1 MITVAVLAVLPWFA
15 WPAETADMYAAET
28 VVADEGSDTRNA
40 ALSGLL
46 AEVLVRVSGNA
57 GIAGQPAARELI
69 NMAPS
74 LVQQYR
80 YRSADRDGETV
91 RYLWARF
98 DQPVV
103 DRLMR
108 ERNLPVWASRPRV
121 LLWIATESGGQ
132 RSLLNLDNEAEARV
146 ALQAQAQR
154 RGLPLQLP
162 LLDLEDQAQL
172 TPADVWSNYQP
183 GIRQASARYPHDLIV
198 TGRLRS
204 QAKGRWAGTWSIL
217 GRDAS
222 QDFQTP
228 PQTLADGLASAV
240 DQTQNLLAA
249 RYAPIAGPAGGSG
262 TLVRFSDVYDL
273 AAYGRLVG
281 LLDSLGTV
289 AQVAL
294 RHVDDASFTF
304 EFQLRGGEQELVRAL
319 EGSGQLVAEPG
330 PPPQPITTPPV
341 VPGGAAAPVTFEPQ
355 PDLYYRLIY

>member
-1 MITVAVLAVLPWFA
+1 MRISISLITVAVLAVLPWFA
-15 WPAETADMYAAET
+15 WSAETADMYAAET
-28 VVADEGSDTRNA
+28 VVADEGSETRNA

-69 NMAPS
+69 GMAPS

-121 LLWIATESGGQ
+121 LLWIATERGGQ

-172 TPADVWSNYQP
+172 TPADV
-183 GIRQASARYPHDLIV
+183 
-198 TGRLRS
+198 
-204 QAKGRWAGTWSIL
+204 
-217 GRDAS
+217 
-222 QDFQTP
+222 
-228 PQTLADGLASAV
+228 
-240 DQTQNLLAA
+240 
-249 RYAPIAGPAGGSG
+249 
-262 TLVRFSDVYDL
+262 
-273 AAYGRLVG
+273 
-281 LLDSLGTV
+281 
-289 AQVAL
+289 
-294 RHVDDASFTF
+294 
-304 EFQLRGGEQELVRAL
+304 
-319 EGSGQLVAEPG
+319 
-330 PPPQPITTPPV
+330 
-341 VPGGAAAPVTFEPQ
+341 
-355 PDLYYRLIY
+355 